1 MLNENYRAEFKPK
14 ARVVAH
20 GFEDKSLNESEKETS
35 TCSKDTFSTAV
46 GLAIKNNWD
55 IQAVD
60 IKTAFLQ
67 GENTDWD
74 NFVIPPPEANC
85 PKRDIWKLNKCIY
98 GLTDASLKWYSR
110 MKFTSKSGSMVW
122 SKWQFARIYSRSCW
136 WFSLCRKW
144 QFSQVNYKKVETAF
158 LINKEDKLN
167 FKYLRLNVT
176 WNNNNITLNQF
187 EYIQNLQEV
196 NIPASRKNILTST
209 LGKEEKDISPVKIG
223 QLFWIS
229 NQIGY

>member
-1 MLNENYRAEFKPK
+1 MHIWLNWCVTKMVFKNEIHFQIRMYIENW
-14 ARVVAH
+14 
-20 GFEDKSLNESEKETS
+20 SN
-35 TCSKDTFSTAV
+35 
-46 GLAIKNNWD
+46 I
-55 IQAVD
+55 
-60 IKTAFLQ
+60 
-67 GENTDWD
+67 
-74 NFVIPPPEANC
+74 
-85 PKRDIWKLNKCIY
+85 IY
-98 GLTDASLKWYSR
+98 
-110 MKFTSKSGSMVW
+110 MVW